1 MMLNETTLGR
11 RLPPVIIRELVVPEP
26 SEVLLGTS
34 LVDLR
39 REHNSQRT
47 KLPLPRITLHVRST
61 ATAARQVLTYLTSAG
76 VSLNVMAR
84 K

>member
-1 MMLNETTLGR
+1 MPNETILGR

-47 KLPLPRITLHVRST
+47 KLPFPEPHRMCEVPQQQQDKYSP
-61 ATAARQVLTYLTSAG
+61 A
-76 VSLNVMAR
+76 
-84 K
+84 